1 MVTPLNGTNTE
12 IFRCP
17 FCRPK
22 LGTTRLINRSV
33 RVPPITPPPVVAT
46 SFACEG
52 ITETGRM
59 KLVMAGSFLRAGCE
73 NVADIDDGEL
83 DTVQVVNHRFHVG
96 GQPRV
101 ARQI

>member
-1 MVTPLNGTNTE
+1 
-12 IFRCP
+12 
-17 FCRPK
+17 
-22 LGTTRLINRSV
+22 
-33 RVPPITPPPVVAT
+33 
-46 SFACEG
+46 
-52 ITETGRM
+52 M

-101 ARQI
+101 AQQINSQTIREYDDEPICEPDIRAHVIRGQFRSVGFGNEAAR